1 MGSILCYA
9 PVAGERIARSGLE
22 VLAAGRAAA
31 AVAGGPVVAAIVGAR
46 VAGGAAAAGRH
57 GAARALVAEH
67 ALLETYQAD
76 AYLKA
81 LQAIVQAASPRLLL
95 FPSDSQGRELAPR
108 LAHRLGAALI
118 TEAQGFATRDGKLA
132 FTCQTYGG
140 KAVATL
146 IAQAEPV
153 VATIRPKTFSPAE
166 APVAGEITPI
176 VMTLTPQDARTR
188 LARKVQEE
196 GGGADLEVAKVVIG
210 GGRGL
215 GGPEAFKLL
224 EELAKVFRGA
234 VGASRAA
241 TDAGWVPTSWQIGQT
256 GRSIS
261 PDLYIA
267 VGISGATQHV
277 AGVASAKTIV
287 AINRDAEAPIFKV
300 AQYGIVDDYRAIL
313 PRLTAKV
320 REVTGKG

>member
-9 PVAGERIARSGLE
+9 PVAGDRIARSGEE

-31 AVAGGPVVAAIVGAR
+31 GAAGGPVVAALVGAR
-46 VAGGAAAAGRH
+46 VAGAAAAAGRH
-57 GAARALVAEH
+57 GASRVLLAED

-76 AYLKA
+76 LYLTA
-81 LQAIVQAASPRLLL
+81 LQAIVQAVSPRLLL

-118 TEAQGFATRDGKLA
+118 AEAQGFGTRDGRLA
-132 FTCQTYGG
+132 FTCQAYGG

-146 IAQAEPV
+146 VAQTEPV
-153 VATIRPKTFSPAE
+153 VATVRPKAFSPAE
-166 APVAGEITPI
+166 APAAGEPTP
-176 VMTLTPQDARTR
+176 VPVTLSSQEARTR
-188 LARKVQEE
+188 LLRKVQEE

-215 GGPEAFKLL
+215 GGAEAFRLL
-224 EELAKVFRGA
+224 EELAKALRGA

-267 VGISGATQHV
+267 VGISGATQHI

-287 AINRDAEAPIFKV
+287 AVNRDAEAPIFKV
-300 AQYGIVDDYRAIL
+300 AQLGIVDDYRAII
-313 PRLTAKV
+313 PRLTTKI

>member
-1 MGSILCYA
+1 MATILCYA
-9 PVAGERIARSGLE
+9 PVVGDRIARSGQE

-31 AVAGGPVVAAIVGAR
+31 QVAGGSVVAALVGAR
-46 VAGGAAAAGRH
+46 AKSAASAAGRH
-57 GAARALVAEH
+57 GAAKALVAEH
-67 ALLETYQAD
+67 ALLEPYQAD

-108 LAHRLGAALI
+108 LAHRLRATLI
-118 TEAQGFATRDGKLA
+118 TETQAFASKDGKLA

-153 VATIRPKTFSPAE
+153 VATVRPKTFSPSE
-166 APVAGEITPI
+166 APTAGEITPI
-176 VMTLTPQDARTR
+176 AVTLTPQDARTR
-188 LARKVQEE
+188 VARKVQEE
-196 GGGADLEVAKVVIG
+196 GGGMDLEVAKVVIG

-224 EELAKVFRGA
+224 EELAQVFRGA

-267 VGISGATQHV
+267 VGISGATQHI

-300 AQYGIVDDYRAIL
+300 AQLGIVDDYRAIL

>member
-1 MGSILCYA
+1 VG
-9 PVAGERIARSGLE
+9 GR
-22 VLAAGRAAA
+22 LADA
-31 AVAGGPVVAAIVGAR
+31 
-46 VAGGAAAAGRH
+46 AAAAGRH
-57 GAARALVAEH
+57 GAARALLAEH

-76 AYLKA
+76 LYLKA
-81 LQAIVQAASPRLLL
+81 LQAIAQAAAPRLLL

-108 LAHRLGAALI
+108 LAHRLRAALI
-118 TEAQGFATRDGKLA
+118 TEAQGFANRDGRLA
-132 FTCQTYGG
+132 CSCQAYGG

-146 IAQAEPV
+146 IAESEPV
-153 VATIRPKTFSPAE
+153 VATVRPKTFSPTE
-166 APVAGEITPI
+166 APAAGAPTRVA
-176 VMTLTPQDARTR
+176 LALAPQDARTR

-215 GGPEAFKLL
+215 GGPEPFKMLA
-224 EELAKVFRGA
+224 ELAQVLRGA

-241 TDAGWVPTSWQIGQT
+241 TDAGWVPPSWQIGQT

-277 AGVASAKTIV
+277 AGVASAKTVV
-287 AINRDAEAPIFKV
+287 AINRDGEAPIFKV
-300 AQYGIVDDYRAIL
+300 AQLGIVDDYRAIIPL
-313 PRLTAKV
+313 LTAKI
-320 REVTGKG
+320 REIAGKG

>member
-1 MGSILCYA
+1 MGTVLCYA
-9 PVAGERIARSGLE
+9 PVAGGRISRSGQE

-31 AVAGGPVVAAIVGAR
+31 EVTGGPVVAALVGAR
-46 VAGGAAAAGRH
+46 VADAAVAAGRH
-57 GAARALVAEH
+57 GAARAFLAEH

-76 AYLKA
+76 LYLKA
-81 LQAIVQAASPRLLL
+81 LQAIVQVASPRVLL

-108 LAHRLGAALI
+108 LAHRLRAALI
-118 TEAQGFATRDGKLA
+118 TEAQGFAKRDGKLA
-132 FTCQTYGG
+132 FTCQAYGG

-146 IAQAEPV
+146 IAQPEPV
-153 VATIRPKTFSPAE
+153 VVTVRPKTFSPAE
-166 APVAGEITPI
+166 APAAGEPTR
-176 VMTLTPQDARTR
+176 VVVALTPQDARTR
-188 LARKVQEE
+188 LIRKVQEE
-196 GGGADLEVAKVVIG
+196 GGGVDLEVARVVIG

-215 GGPEAFKLL
+215 GGPEPFKMLA
-224 EELAKVFRGA
+224 ELAQVLRGA

-241 TDAGWVPTSWQIGQT
+241 TDAGWVPSSWQIGQT

-287 AINRDAEAPIFKV
+287 AINRDPEAPIFKV
-300 AQYGIVDDYRAIL
+300 AQLGIVDDYRAIL
-313 PRLTAKV
+313 PRLTAKI
-320 REVTGKG
+320 REATGKG

>member
-1 MGSILCYA
+1 MGAVLCYA
-9 PVAGERIARSGLE
+9 PVAGDRISRSGQE
-22 VLAAGRAAA
+22 ALAAGRAAA
-31 AVAGGPVVAAIVGAR
+31 QVAGGPVVAALVGAGL
-46 VAGGAAAAGRH
+46 GGATSAAARH
-57 GAARALVAEH
+57 GAARCFLAEH

-81 LQAIVQAASPRLLL
+81 LQAIVQAASPTLLL
-95 FPSDSQGRELAPR
+95 FPSDAQGRELAPR
-108 LAHRLGAALI
+108 LAHRLRAALI
-118 TEAQGFATRDGKLA
+118 TEAQAFARRDGKLA
-132 FTCQTYGG
+132 FTCQAYGG

-153 VATIRPKTFSPAE
+153 VVTVRPKTFSPAE
-166 APVAGEITPI
+166 AAAAGEAVP
-176 VMTLTPQDARTR
+176 VPVPLTPQDARTR
-188 LARKVQEE
+188 LVRKVQEE
-196 GGGADLEVAKVVIG
+196 GGGMDLEVAKAVIG

-215 GGPEAFKLL
+215 GGPDAFKLL
-224 EELAKVFRGA
+224 EELAQVLRGA

-241 TDAGWVPTSWQIGQT
+241 TDAGWVPASWQIGQT

-300 AQYGIVDDYRAIL
+300 AQLGIVDDFKAII
-313 PRLTAKV
+313 PRLTAKI

>member
-1 MGSILCYA
+1 MGTVLCYA
-9 PVAGERIARSGLE
+9 PVAGGLISRSGQE

-31 AVAGGPVVAAIVGAR
+31 TVAGGPVVSALVGAR
-46 VAGGAAAAGRH
+46 VTDAAAAASRN
-57 GAARALVAEH
+57 GAVRVYLAEH

-76 AYLKA
+76 TYLKA
-81 LQAIVQAASPRLLL
+81 LQAIIQAASPRLLL

-108 LAHRLGAALI
+108 LAHRLRAALI
-118 TEAQGFATRDGKLA
+118 TEAQGFATRNGKLA
-132 FTCQTYGG
+132 FTCQAYGG

-146 IAQAEPV
+146 VAEKEPIV
-153 VATIRPKTFSPAE
+153 LTVRPKSFSPEE
-166 APVAGEITPI
+166 APAPGDVTQVPVI
-176 VMTLTPQDARTR
+176 LTPQDARTR
-188 LARKVQEE
+188 LAQKVQEE
-196 GGGADLEVAKVVIG
+196 GGGADLEVAKAVIG

-215 GGPEAFKLL
+215 GGPEAFKML
-224 EELAKVFRGA
+224 EELAQVLRGA

-241 TDAGWVPTSWQIGQT
+241 TDAGWVPPSWQIGQT

-300 AQYGIVDDYRAIL
+300 AQLGIVDDYRAII
-313 PRLTAKV
+313 PRLTAKI
-320 REVTGKG
+320 RELAGKG

>member
-1 MGSILCYA
+1 
-9 PVAGERIARSGLE
+9 
-22 VLAAGRAAA
+22 
-31 AVAGGPVVAAIVGAR
+31 
-46 VAGGAAAAGRH
+46 
-57 GAARALVAEH
+57 
-67 ALLETYQAD
+67 
-76 AYLKA
+76 
-81 LQAIVQAASPRLLL
+81 LLL

-108 LAHRLGAALI
+108 LAHRLRAALI
-118 TEAQGFATRDGKLA
+118 TEAQGFGTRDGKLA
-132 FTCQTYGG
+132 FTCQSYGG

-146 IAQAEPV
+146 TAQTEPV
-153 VATIRPKTFSPAE
+153 VATVRPKTFAPAE
-166 APVAGEITPI
+166 APTAGEITPI
-176 VMTLTPQDARTR
+176 AVTLTSQDARTR
-188 LARKVQEE
+188 VARKVQEE
-196 GGGADLEVAKVVIG
+196 GGGMDLEVAKVVIG

-224 EELAKVFRGA
+224 EELAQVFRGA

-267 VGISGATQHV
+267 VGISGATQHI

-300 AQYGIVDDYRAIL
+300 AQLGIVDDYRAIL

>member
-1 MGSILCYA
+1 MGTILCYA
-9 PVAGERIARSGLE
+9 PVLGERITRSGQE

-31 AVAGGPVVAAIVGAR
+31 AVAGGPVVAALVGAR
-46 VAGGAAAAGRH
+46 VAGAAAAAGRH
-57 GAARALVAEH
+57 GAARCFLAEH
-67 ALLETYQAD
+67 SLLETYQAD

-81 LQAIVQAASPRLLL
+81 LQTIVQAASPTLLL

-108 LAHRLGAALI
+108 LAHRLRAALI
-118 TEAQGFATRDGKLA
+118 TEAQAFASRDGKLA
-132 FTCQTYGG
+132 FTCQAYGG

-146 IAQAEPV
+146 TAQSEPV
-153 VATIRPKTFSPAE
+153 VATIRPKTFSPTEDPA
-166 APVAGEITPI
+166 AGEVTPI
-176 VMTLTPQDARTR
+176 AVTLTPQDLRTR

-224 EELAKVFRGA
+224 QELAQVLRGA

-267 VGISGATQHV
+267 VGISGATQHI

-300 AQYGIVDDYRAIL
+300 AQLGIVDDYRAIL

-320 REVTGKG
+320 REATGKG

>member
-31 AVAGGPVVAAIVGAR
+31 GAAGGPVVAAIVGAR
-46 VAGGAAAAGRH
+46 VAGAAAAAGRH
-57 GAARALVAEH
+57 GAARAFLAEH
-67 ALLETYQAD
+67 ALLEAYQAD
-76 AYLKA
+76 TYLKA
-81 LQAIVQAASPRLLL
+81 LQAIVQATSPRLLL
-95 FPSDSQGRELAPR
+95 FPSDTQGRELAPR
-108 LAHRLGAALI
+108 LAHRLRAALI

-132 FTCQTYGG
+132 FSCQTYGG

-146 IAQAEPV
+146 VAQAEPV
-153 VATIRPKTFSPAE
+153 VATIRPKTFAPAE

-176 VMTLTPQDARTR
+176 AVTLTPQDARTR

-196 GGGADLEVAKVVIG
+196 GSGADLEVAKVVIG

-215 GGPEAFKLL
+215 GGAEAFKML
-224 EELAKVFRGA
+224 EELAKVLRGA

-267 VGISGATQHV
+267 VGISGATQHI